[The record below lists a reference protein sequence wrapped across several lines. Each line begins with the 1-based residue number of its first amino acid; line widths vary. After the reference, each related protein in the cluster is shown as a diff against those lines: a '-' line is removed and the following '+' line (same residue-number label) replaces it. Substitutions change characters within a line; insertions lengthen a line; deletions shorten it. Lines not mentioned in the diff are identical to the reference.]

1 MERARRRKFRADG
14 FRERLRAGDTYG
26 LLLALILFGFIVVAA
41 LEDTPEGQIAIS
53 VILGAIV
60 VLSLHTS
67 HAGSRL
73 MRFAIAV
80 AALCTVGAVLAAAAG
95 LTGEVRVVGYLIFGL
110 MLLAPIMIVVRII
123 GDPVVDLETICGA
136 LCAYLMI
143 GIVFS
148 GLCRGMQI
156 VTDQPFFVQDAHPS
170 PIQFL
175 YFSFVTMTTLGYGDL
190 TPAHDSG
197 RLLVIFEA
205 VIGQVFLVTIVA
217 SLVSNFEG
225 RRMIEAEELDAEER
239 EAEKREA
246 EKPAGSAHP
255 L

>member
-1 MERARRRKFRADG
+1 MGYD

-26 LLLALILFGFIVVAA
+26 LLLALILVGFVVMAA
-41 LEDTPEGQIAIS
+41 LEDTPEGQVGITL
-53 VILGAIV
+53 VLGAIV
-60 VLSLHTS
+60 VLALHSS
-67 HAGSRL
+67 HVSRRL
-73 MRFAIAV
+73 IRFAVVVTLVCALAAGISAV
-80 AALCTVGAVLAAAAG
+80 AGA
-95 LTGEVRVVGYLIFGL
+95 TGAFRVTGYLIFVL
-110 MLLAPIMIVVRII
+110 MLLAPIMIVARIVRA
-123 GDPVVDLETICGA
+123 PVVDLETISGA

-143 GIVFS
+143 GILFS

-156 VTDQPFFVQDAHPS
+156 VTEHPFFVQDAHPT

-225 RRMIEAEELDAEER
+225 RRVIEAEEADRAED
-239 EAEKREA
+239 
-246 EKPAGSAHP
+246 G
-255 L
+255 

>member
-1 MERARRRKFRADG
+1 MEQARRRGFKAYG
-14 FRERLRAGDTYG
+14 FRERLRTGDTYG
-26 LLLALILFGFIVVAA
+26 LLLGLILFGFIVIAA

-67 HAGSRL
+67 HVGSQL

-80 AALCTVGAVLAAAAG
+80 AVICTVGAVVAAASGA
-95 LTGEVRVVGYLIFGL
+95 TGEFRVAGYLIFAL
-110 MLLAPIMIVVRII
+110 LLLAPVMIVARIVR
-123 GDPVVDLETICGA
+123 DPVVDLETICGA

-148 GLCRGMQI
+148 GICRGMQI
-156 VTDQPFFVQDAHPS
+156 VTAEPFFVQDAHPS

-225 RRMIEAEELDAEER
+225 RRVIEAEELDADER
-239 EAEKREA
+239 EAGRPESK
-246 EKPAGSAHP
+246 GSDP
-255 L
+255 